1 MNRFGIGDSDG
12 VSVLVVILLAFIALG
27 AVILFLAAA

>member
-12 VSVLVVILLAFIALG
+12 VSLLVVVLLALIALG
-27 AVILFLAAA
+27 AVVLFLAAA